1 MFAENFRAASETQAI
16 HGHADGY
23 QPFDHGDLQKTELVK
38 QRLFFE
44 DLQKQSRNVSFGVQK
59 QLSAMK
65 GSFPPESAPETTGRE
80 NRAERIETRC
90 AVLCRFVKHMR
101 QGLEKIISVTDREI
115 RSLLCMGRRVPF

>member
-1 MFAENFRAASETQAI
+1 MFAENFRAESETQEI
-16 HGHADGY
+16 HGYADGY

-44 DLQKQSRNVSFGVQK
+44 DFQKQSRNVSFGVQK

-80 NRAERIETRC
+80 NRAERIETRS
-90 AVLCRFVKHMR
+90 AVLRLDFF
-101 QGLEKIISVTDREI
+101 
-115 RSLLCMGRRVPF
+115 SLIVYNGRNRRKRNNYGCDD